1 MIARAGP
8 GAAAYPR
15 GSQTWNGTRP
25 ALTANPPS
33 SSTTAVVR
41 TAPPGT
47 WANEASMIEC
57 DLVARSSRPA
67 SSAAPLTLPNANVT
81 WPGGTGGG
89 EPSVPGGSPG
99 GIRVSSPRGLD
110 SR

>member
-1 MIARAGP
+1 MMARAGP

-33 SSTTAVVR
+33 SSTSAVVR
-41 TAPPGT
+41 AAPPGT

-57 DLVARSSRPA
+57 NLVARSSKPA
-67 SSAAPLTLPNANVT
+67 SSAAPLAFPNANVI
-81 WPGGTGGG
+81 WAAAARPGLFR
-89 EPSVPGGSPG
+89 SVPA
-99 GIRVSSPRGLD
+99 